1 MLLLTRSGWCF
12 FSLFLSTVS
21 ADLRPRPLF
30 LFGGGRVHAAESK
43 FWDHQ
48 EAGVSKPTGSGS
60 LHVSLCKGQFPGD
73 LWPWDTLLH
82 PLWRLTFI
90 FWFFHNNWF
99 FLFWA
104 ETFLFLHTD
113 HQQSSFTVCSDH
125 IQGLPHS
132 PEQGERGECLLEGYM
147 SWWQTDNESIEL
159 ILFMTL
165 RNCCRHK
172 VVQSYKTKGHVI

>member
-1 MLLLTRSGWCF
+1 MLLLTWSGWCF

-30 LFGGGRVHAAESK
+30 LFGGGRVHAAEPK

-48 EAGVSKPTGSGS
+48 KAGVSKPTGSGS

-99 FLFWA
+99 FLFSVVKWGQSWNFSFSPHRPSTKFFYSMQRSYPRTSPLTWTRRTWWVSA
-104 ETFLFLHTD
+104 RRLH
-113 HQQSSFTVCSDH
+113 
-125 IQGLPHS
+125 
-132 PEQGERGECLLEGYM
+132 
-147 SWWQTDNESIEL
+147 EL
-159 ILFMTL
+159 VT
-165 RNCCRHK
+165 NW
-172 VVQSYKTKGHVI
+172 